1 MLGPSRDIPSLR
13 SAQIPTRLPSIS
25 PWSVLLCY
33 APCLSRNATS
43 LHPTSRLTQHR
54 PDKRHT
60 WLTALARLGR
70 HGGSPRHGRLSR
82 QPVSYP
88 SADGVNGAGKC
99 ESEDQGSDATTRHH
113 ADKLARHA
121 MASHATLSRHAAS
134 SATPRQDRRQP
145 HSISPSL
152 QQLSSTDLLAV
163 LVCFVPIHGC
173 VTETSRGS
181 IGGIVIARTPR
192 HYVPSTDG

>member
-54 PDKRHT
+54 PDKRH
-60 WLTALARLGR
+60 LVDCFGSSGR
-70 HGGSPRHGRLSR
+70 HGGSPRQGRLSR
-82 QPVSYP
+82 QPVLYP
-88 SADGVNGAGKC
+88 SADGVNGADKG
-99 ESEDQGSDATTRHH
+99 ETEDQGSDATTRHH
-113 ADKLARHA
+113 ADKLARRA
-121 MASHATLSRHAAS
+121 RASHATLSRNAAS

-145 HSISPSL
+145 HSTSPSL

-173 VTETSRGS
+173 VTETSCGS

-192 HYVPSTDG
+192 HYVPSTDE